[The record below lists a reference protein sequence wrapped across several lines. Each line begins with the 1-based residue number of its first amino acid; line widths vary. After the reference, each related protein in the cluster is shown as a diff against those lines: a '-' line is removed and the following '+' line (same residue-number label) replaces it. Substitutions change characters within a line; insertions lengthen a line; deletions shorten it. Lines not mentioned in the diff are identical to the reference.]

1 MTFVINYHILTSK
14 NNSLNFFRNLCFMNH
29 IDERSSGVEGD
40 ILMGGAMINLTYV
53 TNISWFN

>member
-14 NNSLNFFRNLCFMNH
+14 NNSLHFFRNLCFMNH

-40 ILMGGAMINLTYV
+40 NFDGGGND
-53 TNISWFN
+53 